1 MPDWKNS
8 LTALAYAGNGPITI
22 DEGVGLSARDFVT
35 D

>member
-1 MPDWKNS
+1 MLDWKAS
-8 LTALAYAGNGPITI
+8 LTALAYAGNAPITI